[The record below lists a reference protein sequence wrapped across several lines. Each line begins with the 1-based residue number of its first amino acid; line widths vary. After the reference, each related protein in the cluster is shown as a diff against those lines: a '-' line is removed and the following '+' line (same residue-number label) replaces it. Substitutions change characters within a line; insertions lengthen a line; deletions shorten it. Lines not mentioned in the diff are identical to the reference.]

1 MFWAINFFFQSMATI
16 NQTTN
21 VFWATPKFFWAN
33 KNKIWS
39 FELVTKF
46 FWSPI
51 VSTKSDKNLTTK
63 FFQSPS
69 LKT

>member
-1 MFWAINFFFQSMATI
+1 
-16 NQTTN
+16 
-21 VFWATPKFFWAN
+21 
-33 KNKIWS
+33 
-39 FELVTKF
+39 LVTKF